1 MIYYP
6 QEIKELEEEVAS
18 VAQSL
23 LKRRIKW
30 TEKEFEYLLNASLGT
45 PTVVYLRAVHR
56 LQDLSACVINLR
68 FSKDAKSASAQ
79 SYHINSAKHC
89 MRKFKAK
96 KKLFPKPKA

>member
-6 QEIKELEEEVAS
+6 NEIKELEEEVAS

-30 TEKEFEYLLNASLGT
+30 KEEEFEFLLNASLGA
-45 PTVVYLRAVHR
+45 PIVVYLGSAYR
-56 LQDLSACVINLR
+56 LRDLCTCVINLR
-68 FSKDAKSASAQ
+68 FSKDAHSASTQA
-79 SYHINSAKHC
+79 YHINGASTW
-89 MRKFKAK
+89 MRKFKQN